1 MFKQGNGNAPV
12 NGGRKGIILAGGSG
26 TRLWPLTVSTCKQ
39 LLPVYDKPMIY
50 YPLTTL
56 MMAGICEIL
65 IVTTPSDRQRFE
77 ALLGNGAGWGI
88 EIQYAEQFRPD
99 GIAQALLVG
108 AEFIGDRDCAL
119 ILGDNIF
126 YGAGLIEQLQRASQ
140 SASGAVLFAYWVNDP
155 QRYGVVEFDPA
166 GRPTTLAEKPTEPR
180 SNWAVTG
187 LYFYDLAAVEIARS
201 IKPSSRG
208 ELEITDVN
216 RVYLQKGG
224 LTAEKLG
231 RGFAWLDAGTHGSLL
246 QAGEFI
252 CTIEARQG
260 LKIGCPE
267 EIAYRMGYIDAE
279 ALSRLAAAL
288 PKNDYSAYL
297 RRVLAGTN

>member
-1 MFKQGNGNAPV
+1 M
-12 NGGRKGIILAGGSG
+12 
-26 TRLWPLTVSTCKQ
+26 
-39 LLPVYDKPMIY
+39 
-50 YPLTTL
+50 
-56 MMAGICEIL
+56 
-65 IVTTPSDRQRFE
+65 
-77 ALLGNGAGWGI
+77 
-88 EIQYAEQFRPD
+88 
-99 GIAQALLVG
+99 
-108 AEFIGDRDCAL
+108 
-119 ILGDNIF
+119 
-126 YGAGLIEQLQRASQ
+126 
-140 SASGAVLFAYWVNDP
+140 
-155 QRYGVVEFDPA
+155 
-166 GRPTTLAEKPTEPR
+166 
-180 SNWAVTG
+180 TG
-187 LYFYDLAAVEIARS
+187 LYFYDSAAVEIARS
-201 IKPSSRG
+201 IKPSRRG

-252 CTIEARQG
+252 CTIEERQG